1 MKMIETD
8 QLKGLSLEN
17 LQAVLIKVSEAKAK
31 AWHQAYSAVSARDP
45 DLIYS
50 TAIEIMGLDLFQAQV
65 AEALK
70 EKEKTI

>member
-17 LQAVLIKVSEAKAK
+17 LQAVLINVSEMKAK
-31 AWHQAYSAVSARDP
+31 AWHQAYSAVSSRDA

-50 TAIEIMGLDLFQAQV
+50 MAIDIKALDQVQAQV